1 MPQAL
6 DRCRAGSTL
15 ERGRSQTSSCNHSG
29 CYHSQDLASS
39 ILDRRCAH
47 ASRLWAAGNWST
59 RMYSPASHRSVG
71 SATQILNLIYSMHS
85 MPARSRMLCCAR
97 CGANMPQLASL
108 VVHTTRPLTGQ
119 SASAL
124 QTELI
129 EDLLILRQQVPPLPG
144 SAVLSGSSSQL
155 PVSPAADISG
165 SGRASPEVVADTL
178 PKRARPQRPR
188 LSKSLD
194 KVGCV
199 CQ

>member
-1 MPQAL
+1 MSRGEHFGEGPVSDQQL
-6 DRCRAGSTL
+6 QSLWLLPFTEFGKLNPRQTLCPCQSIVGGTQLVDKDVQPGFRQIGGFCLSGS
-15 ERGRSQTSSCNHSG
+15 QF
-29 CYHSQDLASS
+29 D
-39 ILDRRCAH
+39 D
-47 ASRLWAAGNWST
+47 
-59 RMYSPASHRSVG
+59 
-71 SATQILNLIYSMHS
+71 SMQS

-108 VVHTTRPLTGQ
+108 IVHTTRPLTGQ
-119 SASAL
+119 SATAL
-124 QTELI
+124 QNELI

-144 SAVLSGSSSQL
+144 SVVLSGSSSQL
-155 PVSPAADISG
+155 PEGPAADISG